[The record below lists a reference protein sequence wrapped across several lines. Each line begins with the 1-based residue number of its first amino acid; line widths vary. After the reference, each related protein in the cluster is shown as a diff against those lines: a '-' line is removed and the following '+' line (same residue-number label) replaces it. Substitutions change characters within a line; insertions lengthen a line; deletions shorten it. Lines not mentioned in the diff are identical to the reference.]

1 MDYAQILKS
10 IRSEVYQATKFKTG
24 SEILKKLDSVM
35 KKVNQMNAREKELM
49 TKIAALNKAEQERI
63 RKMEEERKRK
73 EEEERLRKLVYNL
86 RNIALFFIIIICLIA
101 FENIL
106 IQAEEE
112 QKRKE
117 EDERRQRAEFEARRK
132 EEEAIQKKAEAERKK
147 IEAEL
152 VRF

>member
-1 MDYAQILKS
+1 MKKEVLDYAQILKS

-73 EEEERLRKLVYNL
+73 EEEERLRKLV
-86 RNIALFFIIIICLIA
+86 
-101 FENIL
+101 
-106 IQAEEE
+106 
-112 QKRKE
+112 
-117 EDERRQRAEFEARRK
+117 
-132 EEEAIQKKAEAERKK
+132 
-147 IEAEL
+147 
-152 VRF
+152 